1 MLLSVIIP
9 MLNEEEVCLITLDK
23 LSKVLKDVNHE
34 LIFIDDGST
43 DKTLELLQSKI
54 DENSP
59 HRVISFSRNFGHQA
73 AFSAGIE
80 YARGDCTVIID
91 GDLQDPPELIH
102 EMIVKW
108 KEGYQVVY
116 AQRKKRMG
124 ETLFKLFTAKWF
136 YRILNSLTSV
146 DIPVDTGDY
155 RLMDRAVVDELKSL
169 PERSR
174 FLRGLVCW
182 IGFKHTGV
190 RYERAERFAGETKYP
205 LKKMLHLAAD
215 GLTSFST
222 LPLKISFVLGSFATA
237 LAFLIGIWA
246 IVERVLYPATT
257 SPGWASIM
265 ITILFLGGCQLIT
278 LGIIGEYIGR
288 IFDEVKAR
296 PIFIVEKVI
305 GK

>member
-9 MLNEEEVCLITLDK
+9 MLNEEEVCLVTFDK
-23 LSKVLKDVNHE
+23 LTEVLQDVNHE

-43 DKTLELLQSKI
+43 DKTLDLLQERI
-54 DENSP
+54 GDNSP
-59 HRVISFSRNFGHQA
+59 HRVVSFSRNFGHQA
-73 AFSAGIE
+73 AFSAGLE

-116 AQRKKRMG
+116 AQRKKRIG

-136 YRILNSLTSV
+136 YRILNGLTSV

-190 RYERAERFAGETKYP
+190 QYERAERFAGETKYP
-205 LKKMLHLAAD
+205 LKKMLQLAID
-215 GLTSFST
+215 GITSFST
-222 LPLKISFVLGSFATA
+222 LPLKISFLLGTLATV
-237 LAFLIGIWA
+237 LAFLLGIWA

>member
-9 MLNEEEVCLITLDK
+9 MLNEEEVCLITFDK
-23 LSKVLKDVNHE
+23 LSEVLKDVNHE

-43 DKTLELLQSKI
+43 DKTLELLQGRI
-54 DENSP
+54 GEDSP

-102 EMIVKW
+102 EMIEKW

-136 YRILNSLTSV
+136 YRILNGLTSV

-190 RYERAERFAGETKYP
+190 QYERAERFAGETKYP
-205 LKKMLHLAAD
+205 LKKMLQLAVD

-222 LPLKISFVLGSFATA
+222 LPLKISFVLGSFATV
-237 LAFLIGIWA
+237 LAFLLGVWA
-246 IVERVLYPATT
+246 VVERVLYPATT